1 MKPIAYTLV
10 PLLLLSASPTI
21 AGGPESASERGAEEQ
36 VDRQIV
42 VTGQDIRNATRTFVK
57 QLQIPEYGGQYA
69 RWEAPLCLQMIG
81 WQEEHAANVKSLIE
95 ITTREIGHDVAKAE
109 CRPNMAIVLTPD
121 PDAFINRLR
130 KSEPRIFNRFSRSQ
144 RQAATKGNHPVRLL
158 LGARDLNKD
167 GRAIHFEGALAP
179 PPGLEALGGIS
190 GSIVQ
195 GSGVGDSRIGTT
207 VKSNF
212 VAGVAVVDVDAIDG
226 ATFEGLSSYLAM
238 RLLSGVPGNR
248 IPESG
253 ATVLQLFQALDEE
266 SDPPTELSR
275 WDIAFLRG
283 LYKSTP
289 AARSVRQRGEIVR
302 SMRKSLTL
310 P

>member
-1 MKPIAYTLV
+1 MKSLAYALF
-10 PLLLLSASPTI
+10 PLLLLNAYSAI
-21 AGGPESASERGAEEQ
+21 AAGTERTSEQRAEEQ
-36 VDRQIV
+36 GDRQIV
-42 VTGQDIRNATRTFVK
+42 VTGQDIRNAARSFVK

-69 RWEAPLCLQMIG
+69 RWEVPLCLQMIG
-81 WQEEHAANVKSLIE
+81 WQKEHAANVKSLIE
-95 ITTREIGHDVAKAE
+95 IATREIGHDVAKAE

-144 RQAATKGNHPVRLL
+144 RQSATEGNQPVRLL
-158 LGARDLNKD
+158 LGARDMNKD
-167 GRAIHFEGALAP
+167 GRPIHFAGALAP
-179 PPGLEALGGIS
+179 PPGLEALGRIS
-190 GSIVQ
+190 ESIVQ
-195 GSGVGDSRIGTT
+195 GGGVGDSRIGTT

-212 VAGVAVVDVDAIDG
+212 VAGVAVVDIHALDG

-253 ATVLQLFQALDEE
+253 ETVLQLFQALDEE

-275 WDIAFLRG
+275 WDVAFLRG
-283 LYKSTP
+283 LYKSTS
-289 AARSVRQRGEIVR
+289 AARSVRQRGEIVK
-302 SMRKSLTL
+302 SMRKSLAQ